1 MVINVHPEEGH
12 KDLSGI
18 YHRKPFE
25 PISISG
31 FILLV
36 TFVVTAQ
43 SSISRHTLEAT
54 TTNIDFINP
63 PPKRNSWQKDH

>member
-43 SSISRHTLEAT
+43 SS
-54 TTNIDFINP
+54 TNIDFINP